1 MDIHLSPR
9 QKAVIDFALEYLGAN
24 IDDVQEMLEECPSDR
39 VGREIT
45 LREVL
50 DIRATFNPEILLQE

>member
-1 MDIHLSPR
+1 
-9 QKAVIDFALEYLGAN
+9 
-24 IDDVQEMLEECPSDR
+24 MLEECPSDR

-50 DIRATFNPEILLQE
+50 DIRATFNPEILLQG